1 MTSKQ
6 WMLIGLA
13 VVLGAFSLYLN
24 KDWFAGDNIQI
35 HHRSRPARAGSGR
48 RNRPVADA
56 ATDPIFFGFD
66 RKLKLTSLK
75 VVPLSEIE
83 TNKYPH
89 PICYL
94 VSDSNSV
101 PLAEWSYAWL
111 IRGMRP
117 AVKGASPDPLEPGVP
132 YRLIIEAGKRKA
144 EHDFVPNPRTP

>member
-1 MTSKQ
+1 MMSKQ
-6 WMLIGLA
+6 WLLIGLA
-13 VVLGAFSLYLN
+13 VVLGVFSLYLN
-24 KDWFAGDNIQI
+24 KDWFAADYIQI
-35 HHRSRPARAGSGR
+35 HHRSRPAHAGSSR
-48 RNRPVADA
+48 RNRPPTSPD
-56 ATDPIFFGFD
+56 TDPVFFAFD

-75 VVPLSEIE
+75 VIPVHEME

-101 PLAEWSYAWL
+101 PISEWSYAWP

-117 AVKGASPDPLEPGVP
+117 AVKGATPDPLEPGVA

-144 EHDFVPNPRTP
+144 EHDFIPNPRTP

>member
-13 VVLGAFSLYLN
+13 VLLGAFSLYLN

-35 HHRSRPARAGSGR
+35 RHRSRPARAGFGR
-48 RNRPVADA
+48 RNRSLPPAD
-56 ATDPIFFGFD
+56 TDPIFFAFD

-75 VVPLSEIE
+75 VIPVQEIE

-89 PICYL
+89 PICDL

-101 PLAEWSYAWL
+101 PVEEWSYAVP

-117 AVKGASPDPLEPGVP
+117 AVKGATPDPLEPGVP
-132 YRLIIEAGKRKA
+132 YRLVIEAGKRKA
-144 EHDFVPNPRTP
+144 QHDFVPNPRTP